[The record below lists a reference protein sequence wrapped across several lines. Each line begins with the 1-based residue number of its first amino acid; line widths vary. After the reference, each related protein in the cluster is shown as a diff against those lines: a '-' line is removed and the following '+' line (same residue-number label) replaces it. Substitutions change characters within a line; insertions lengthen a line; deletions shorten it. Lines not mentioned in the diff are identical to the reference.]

1 MRADFV
7 IKNAWVFMTYRQCF
21 EKRDVAVAGESF
33 YCVSPAIS
41 YPGVREV
48 DGTGKYLIPGLIDIH
63 MHIES
68 SMTHPQEFSRITLP
82 YGVTTVVAD
91 AHEIANVF
99 GMEGILC
106 FMAQRTP
113 QDIFYAI
120 PSSVP
125 ATNERLETAGGFMGE
140 TEVRRLAQDGRVLC
154 LGEVMN
160 FKDLTGDGDTLI
172 KRLIRCC
179 RETDRNM
186 RIEGHCPAL
195 SGEDLC
201 RFIYEGVDAD
211 HTQQTAES
219 VLEKTDLGMFLELQ
233 LKSLTE
239 DVVKAVCE
247 NGLYENVALVTDDT
261 MPDRLLQGQLNRIV
275 EAAVQAGMPVEKAIY
290 CATFTPARRMH
301 LDDRGM
307 IGPGKLADFVV
318 LNNLESFAP
327 EAVFKSGK
335 CVFEAEKAAG
345 AWSGAESRKDGGES
359 GGDAGGGDLGGCVIR
374 SGAADSD
381 ACKESG
387 DAVIGSAAG
396 DCCAAVFPPHF
407 YHSVHCKK
415 AEPGDFV
422 LRVKR
427 PCAAVRVNVMK
438 IRTFGTF
445 TEQVPRTLPVKD
457 GEICWQGSGLTL
469 AALFERYGKNG
480 NISYGLVE
488 GAFKERGAAAT
499 TWSHDSHNLLVL
511 GTDAQDMCAAQNRV
525 LEMQGGYVAAEGGRV
540 TAEAGLPVGG
550 IISDGPVEA
559 LAAELGRVREAMRR
573 LGYEN
578 NNEIMSMSTLCL
590 PVSPSLKLT
599 DFGLLE
605 VKTQRQVALVSAYLD
620 ENGHEIE

>member
-48 DGTGKYLIPGLIDIH
+48 DGSGKYLIPGLIDIH

-68 SMTHPQEFSRITLP
+68 SMTYPQEFSRITLP

-99 GMEGILC
+99 GLEGIRC
-106 FMAQRTP
+106 FMEQKTP

-125 ATNERLETAGGFMGE
+125 ATNETLETAGASIGE
-140 TEVRRLAQDGRVLC
+140 AEVRCLAESERVLC

-160 FKDLTGDGDTLI
+160 FKDLTADEDTLI

-179 RETDRNM
+179 RESGGNK

-195 SGEDLC
+195 SGEELC

-211 HTQQTAES
+211 HTQQTPDS
-219 VLEKTDLGMFLELQ
+219 VVEKTDLGMFLELQ

-239 DVVKAVCE
+239 DVVRAVCN

-261 MPDRLLQGQLNRIV
+261 MPDRLLKGQLNRIV
-275 EAAVQAGMPVEKAIY
+275 KAAVKAGMPVEKAIY

-301 LDDRGM
+301 LDDRGL

-318 LNNLESFAP
+318 LRDLESFEP

-335 CVFEAEKAAG
+335 CVFEEMDAAG
-345 AWSGAESRKDGGES
+345 VWSGVMGER
-359 GGDAGGGDLGGCVIR
+359 V
-374 SGAADSD
+374 AADGRDIPEDCNVPD
-381 ACKESG
+381 APL
-387 DAVIGSAAG
+387 
-396 DCCAAVFPPHF
+396 FPAHF
-407 YHSVHCKK
+407 YHSVRCKK
-415 AEPGDFV
+415 AEPGDFT
-422 LRVKR
+422 LRVDV

-445 TEQVPRTLPVKD
+445 TEQAVRTLPVKD
-457 GEICWQGSGLTL
+457 GEICWEGSGLTL

-488 GAFKERGAAAT
+488 GAFTGRGAAAT

-511 GTDAQDMCAAQNRV
+511 GTAAKDMCAAQNRV
-525 LEMQGGYVAAEGGRV
+525 LELQGGYVAAEGGRV

-550 IISDGPVEA
+550 IINDGPVEA
-559 LAAELGRVREAMRR
+559 LAKQLGRVREAMRR

-605 VKTQRQVALVSAYLD
+605 VKTQRRVALIQAYLD
-620 ENGHEIE
+620 ENGCEIKHLG

>member
-48 DGTGKYLIPGLIDIH
+48 DGSGKYLIPGLIDIH

-68 SMTHPQEFSRITLP
+68 SMTYPQEFSRITLP

-99 GMEGILC
+99 GLEGIRC
-106 FMAQRTP
+106 FMEQKTP

-125 ATNERLETAGGFMGE
+125 ATNETLETAGASIGE
-140 TEVRRLAQDGRVLC
+140 AEVRRLAEDERVLC

-160 FKDLTGDGDTLI
+160 FKDLTADEDTLI

-179 RETDRNM
+179 RESGGNK

-211 HTQQTAES
+211 HTQQTPES
-219 VLEKTDLGMFLELQ
+219 VVEKTDLGMFLELQ

-239 DVVKAVCE
+239 DVVRAVCNNE
-247 NGLYENVALVTDDT
+247 LYENVALVTDDT
-261 MPDRLLQGQLNRIV
+261 MPDRLLKGQLNRIV
-275 EAAVQAGMPVEKAIY
+275 KAAVKAGMPVEKAIY

-301 LDDRGM
+301 LDDRGL

-318 LNNLESFAP
+318 LRDLESFEP

-335 CVFEAEKAAG
+335 CVFEEMDAAG
-345 AWSGAESRKDGGES
+345 VWSGVMGER
-359 GGDAGGGDLGGCVIR
+359 V
-374 SGAADSD
+374 AADGRDIPEDCNVPD
-381 ACKESG
+381 APL
-387 DAVIGSAAG
+387 
-396 DCCAAVFPPHF
+396 FPAHF
-407 YHSVHCKK
+407 YHSVRCKK
-415 AEPGDFV
+415 AEPGDFT
-422 LRVKR
+422 LRVDV

-445 TEQVPRTLPVKD
+445 TEQAVRTLPVKD
-457 GEICWQGSGLTL
+457 GEICWEGSGLTL

-488 GAFKERGAAAT
+488 GAFTGRGAAAT

-511 GTDAQDMCAAQNRV
+511 GTAAKDMCAAQNRV
-525 LEMQGGYVAAEGGRV
+525 LELQGGYVAAEGGRV

-550 IISDGPVEA
+550 IINDGPVEA
-559 LAAELGRVREAMRR
+559 LANQLGRVREAMRR

-605 VKTQRQVALVSAYLD
+605 VKTQRRVALIQAYLD
-620 ENGHEIE
+620 ENGCEIKHLG

>member
-48 DGTGKYLIPGLIDIH
+48 DGSGKYLIPGLIDIH

-68 SMTHPQEFSRITLP
+68 SMTYPQEFSRITLP

-99 GMEGILC
+99 GLEGIRC
-106 FMAQRTP
+106 FMEQKTP

-125 ATNERLETAGGFMGE
+125 ATNETLETAGASIGE
-140 TEVRRLAQDGRVLC
+140 AEVRRLAEDERVLC

-160 FKDLTGDGDTLI
+160 FKDLTADEDTLI

-179 RETDRNM
+179 RESGGNK

-211 HTQQTAES
+211 HTQQTPES
-219 VLEKTDLGMFLELQ
+219 VMEKTDLGMFLELQ

-239 DVVKAVCE
+239 DVVRAVCN

-261 MPDRLLQGQLNRIV
+261 MPDRLLKGQLNRIV
-275 EAAVQAGMPVEKAIY
+275 KAAVKAGMPVEKAIY

-301 LDDRGM
+301 LDDRGL

-318 LNNLESFAP
+318 LRDLESFEP

-335 CVFEAEKAAG
+335 CVFEEMDAAG
-345 AWSGAESRKDGGES
+345 VWSGVMGER
-359 GGDAGGGDLGGCVIR
+359 V
-374 SGAADSD
+374 AADGRDIPEDCNVPD
-381 ACKESG
+381 APL
-387 DAVIGSAAG
+387 
-396 DCCAAVFPPHF
+396 FPAHF
-407 YHSVHCKK
+407 YHSVRCKK
-415 AEPGDFV
+415 AEPGDFT
-422 LRVKR
+422 LRVDV

-445 TEQVPRTLPVKD
+445 TEQAVRTLPVKD
-457 GEICWQGSGLTL
+457 GEICWEGAGLTL

-488 GAFKERGAAAT
+488 GAFTGRGAAAT

-511 GTDAQDMCAAQNRV
+511 GTAAKDMCAAQNRV
-525 LEMQGGYVAAEGGRV
+525 LELQGGYVAAEGGRV

-550 IISDGPVEA
+550 IINDGPVEA
-559 LAAELGRVREAMRR
+559 LAKQLGRVREAMRR

-605 VKTQRQVALVSAYLD
+605 VKTQRRVALIQAYLD
-620 ENGHEIE
+620 ENGCEIKHLG

>member
-48 DGTGKYLIPGLIDIH
+48 DGSGKYLIPGLIDIH

-68 SMTHPQEFSRITLP
+68 SMTYPQEFSRITLP

-99 GMEGILC
+99 GLEGIRC
-106 FMAQRTP
+106 FMEQKTP

-125 ATNERLETAGGFMGE
+125 ATNETLETAGASIGE
-140 TEVRRLAQDGRVLC
+140 AEVRRLAEDERVLC

-160 FKDLTGDGDTLI
+160 FKDLTADEDTLI

-179 RETDRNM
+179 RESGGNK

-211 HTQQTAES
+211 HTQQTPES
-219 VLEKTDLGMFLELQ
+219 VVEKTDLGMFLELQ

-239 DVVKAVCE
+239 DVVRAVCN

-261 MPDRLLQGQLNRIV
+261 MPDRLLKGQLNRIV
-275 EAAVQAGMPVEKAIY
+275 KAAVKAGMPVEKAIY

-301 LDDRGM
+301 LDDRGL

-318 LNNLESFAP
+318 LRDLESFEP

-335 CVFEAEKAAG
+335 CVFEEMDAAG
-345 AWSGAESRKDGGES
+345 VWSGVMGER
-359 GGDAGGGDLGGCVIR
+359 I
-374 SGAADSD
+374 AADGRDIPEDCNVPD
-381 ACKESG
+381 APL
-387 DAVIGSAAG
+387 
-396 DCCAAVFPPHF
+396 FPAHF
-407 YHSVHCKK
+407 YHSVRCKK
-415 AEPGDFV
+415 AEPGDFT
-422 LRVKR
+422 LRVDV

-445 TEQVPRTLPVKD
+445 TEQAVRTLPVKD
-457 GEICWQGSGLTL
+457 GEICWEGSGLTL

-488 GAFKERGAAAT
+488 GAFTGRGAAAT

-511 GTDAQDMCAAQNRV
+511 GTVAKDMCAAQNRV
-525 LEMQGGYVAAEGGRV
+525 LELQGGYVAAEGGRV

-550 IISDGPVEA
+550 IINDGPVEA
-559 LAAELGRVREAMRR
+559 LAKQLGRVREAMRR

-605 VKTQRQVALVSAYLD
+605 VKTQRRVALIQAYLD
-620 ENGHEIE
+620 ENGCEIKHLG

>member
-68 SMTHPQEFSRITLP
+68 SMTYPQEFSRITLP

-99 GMEGILC
+99 GLEGIRC
-106 FMAQRTP
+106 FMEQKTP

-125 ATNERLETAGGFMGE
+125 ATNETLETAGASIGE
-140 TEVRRLAQDGRVLC
+140 AEVRRLAEDERVLC

-160 FKDLTGDGDTLI
+160 FKDLTADEDTLI

-179 RETDRNM
+179 RESGGNK

-211 HTQQTAES
+211 HTQQTPDS
-219 VLEKTDLGMFLELQ
+219 VVEKTDLGMFLELQ

-239 DVVKAVCE
+239 DVVRAVCN

-261 MPDRLLQGQLNRIV
+261 MPDRLLKGQLNRIV
-275 EAAVQAGMPVEKAIY
+275 KAAVKAGMQVEKAIY

-301 LDDRGM
+301 LDDRGL

-318 LNNLESFAP
+318 LRDLESFEP

-335 CVFEAEKAAG
+335 CVFEEMDAAG
-345 AWSGAESRKDGGES
+345 VWSGLMGERVAAE
-359 GGDAGGGDLGGCVIR
+359 GC
-374 SGAADSD
+374 GAAEGCDIP
-381 ACKESG
+381 E
-387 DAVIGSAAG
+387 
-396 DCCAAVFPPHF
+396 DCNVPDVPLFPAHF
-407 YHSVHCKK
+407 YHSVRCKK
-415 AEPGDFV
+415 AEPGDFT
-422 LRVKR
+422 LRIDV

-445 TEQVPRTLPVKD
+445 TEQAVRTLPVKD
-457 GEICWQGSGLTL
+457 GEICWERSGLTL

-488 GAFKERGAAAT
+488 GAFTGRGAAAT

-511 GTDAQDMCAAQNRV
+511 GTEAGDMCAAQNRV
-525 LEMQGGYVAAEGGRV
+525 LELQGGYVAAEGGRV

-550 IISDGPVEA
+550 IINDGPVEA
-559 LAAELGRVREAMRR
+559 LAKQLGRVREAMRR

-605 VKTQRQVALVSAYLD
+605 VKTQRRVALIQAYLD
-620 ENGHEIE
+620 ENGCEIKHLG